1 MEKRNQIIYW
11 ITTGLLSAMMLMTA
25 SMYIMKYEE
34 ISQVFSALG
43 FPIYIV
49 YPLAIAKV
57 LGIIAI
63 LTRKSK
69 FLKELAY
76 AGFFYTFILA
86 FSAHIHAGDGHFTPP
101 IVAVVLLISSYIFG
115 KKVFAEN

>member
-1 MEKRNQIIYW
+1 MEKRNKIIYW
-11 ITTGLLSAMMLMTA
+11 ITTGLLSAMMLMAA
-25 SMYIMKYEE
+25 SMYILKYEE
-34 ISQVFSALG
+34 ISQGFSTLG

-49 YPLAIAKV
+49 YPLAIAKA

-69 FLKELAY
+69 FLRELAY

-86 FSAHIHAGDGHFTPP
+86 FSAHIHAGDGKFTLS
-101 IVAVVLLISSYIFG
+101 IIAMGLLISSYIFG
-115 KKVFAEN
+115 KKVFVVN